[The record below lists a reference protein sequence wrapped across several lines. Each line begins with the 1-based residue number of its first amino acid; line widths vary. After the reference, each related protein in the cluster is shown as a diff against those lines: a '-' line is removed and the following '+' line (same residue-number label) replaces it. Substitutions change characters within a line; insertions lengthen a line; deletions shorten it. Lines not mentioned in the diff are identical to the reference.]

1 MLAIVCPGQGSQ
13 TPGFLAPWLE
23 DPSSAERL
31 RSLSESAGIDLVAH
45 GTVSDEETIRDTAVA
60 QPLIV
65 AASLLSARALELE
78 TLSPEDVLLAGHSVG
93 EVPAAA
99 LAGVLSDDQAL
110 RLIRVRAEAMAEAA
124 AAEPTSMAAVVG
136 GAEDE
141 VRAAIEQADL
151 TAANIN
157 GAGQIVAAGA
167 AESIKAL
174 EENAPARARVIP
186 LSVAGAFHTQY
197 MASAQQRLAEAAGAL
212 SPADPRLPL
221 LSNRDGE
228 AVADGG
234 SALGRIVEQVTRPV
248 RWDLCM
254 ETMKARGVT
263 GVLELLPGGTL
274 TGLAKRGLKGVK
286 SLAVKSPEDLEAAR
300 AFIAEHT
307 APSAED
313 PQ

>member
-1 MLAIVCPGQGSQ
+1 M
-13 TPGFLAPWLE
+13 
-23 DPSSAERL
+23 
-31 RSLSESAGIDLVAH
+31 AH
-45 GTVSDEETIRDTAVA
+45 GTVSDQETIRDTAVA

-151 TAANIN
+151 APANIN

-197 MASAQQRLAEAAGAL
+197 MASAQQRLAEAAEAL